1 MNDYYVY
8 IWKTIDTNEV
18 FYVGSGHGIRYKDSD
33 RQSRSPGWW
42 DFFCSH
48 GQKANCTSSILI
60 KGLTKQ
66 EALSAE
72 CDITKRYREEG
83 HPIVNVNDGSHRP
96 IELQEQIN
104 IKLRKPKSEE
114 GRANIARAKQGNKN
128 PMYGKTHEV
137 SEATRTKIGNKMK
150 GNKNAAGRVI
160 SAETREKMRKAAL
173 AREAR
178 KREATGGI

>member
-1 MNDYYVY
+1 MHDYYVY

-33 RQSRSPGWW
+33 RQSRSPQWW
-42 DFFCSH
+42 DFCSH

-60 KGLTKQ
+60 EGLTKQ

-72 CDITKRYREEG
+72 SDITKRYREEG

-114 GRANIARAKQGNKN
+114 GRANIARAKLGNKN
-128 PMYGKTHEV
+128 PMYGKPHGV
-137 SEATRTKIGNKMK
+137 SESTRTKIGNKMK

-160 SAETREKMRKAAL
+160 SSETREKMRKAAL

-178 KREATGGI
+178 KREAIGGI